1 MASLSNSL
9 APTAWRDYKT
19 GDLFMPRTFKC
30 FIDGASYWR
39 PAHKCKRIEKDG
51 KVLFEIKNKV
61 RAVKLLKILS
71 DPSTLD
77 SIKL

>member
-1 MASLSNSL
+1 MASLSNSI
-9 APTAWRDYKT
+9 APTVWRDYKT
-19 GDLFMPRTFKC
+19 GDLFMPRAFKC
-30 FIDGASYWR
+30 FIDCASYWR
-39 PAHKCKRIEKDG
+39 PARKCKRIEKDG